1 MESTTEILP
10 TLVRIWE
17 RERMINL
24 SGGNDRHIAWCHN
37 MIYRLAMNIT
47 DEQLATLNQ
56 DLAYYKEQISRSN

>member
-10 TLVRIWE
+10 TLVRILE

-24 SGGNDRHIAWCHN
+24 SGGTDRHIAWCHN
-37 MIYRLAMNIT
+37 MIYRLGMSMT
-47 DEQLATLNQ
+47 QEQLAVLNQ